1 MMTSV
6 GHKQEL
12 PLHALPWIGMQSF
25 SAYLFDLVDLDFRH
39 CERLVYAA
47 NCVVGFGVVVR
58 AQGNWS
64 SLPLRKFHLLLI
76 APAPTFRD
84 DVPFCRC

>member
-1 MMTSV
+1 MYGWMSVSVRSKFALQSKHGVCCVYPAPILITSV

-12 PLHALPWIGMQSF
+12 PLHALTWTGMQLF

-47 NCVVGFGVVVR
+47 WYVDGFGVVVR
-58 AQGNWS
+58 A
-64 SLPLRKFHLLLI
+64 
-76 APAPTFRD
+76 
-84 DVPFCRC
+84 